1 MAFMVNRITIRIA
14 VLMVL
19 VAVAAVAQQPWVPVG
34 PDGGDVRT
42 LTRDPHQSN
51 RILLTTSAGMI
62 FESVDGG
69 MNWTR
74 LARVGDRNDYV
85 IDALIFHPTR
95 VGLVYA
101 AAWSIEDNRSG
112 DVLKS
117 LDGGRTWKKSK
128 EMHGESVRALAMSAS
143 DPELLVAG
151 TLTGVH
157 RSTDGGE
164 HWSLISPPNH
174 PDIRNVESI
183 AIDPKNPEVI
193 YAGTWHLPWKT
204 TDGGLTWKNI
214 KQGVIDDSDVFS
226 IIIDPV
232 ATNNVYISACSG
244 IYRSETA
251 GDLFKKAQGIPSTS
265 RRTRVLMQ
273 DPQRSEVVYA
283 GTTEG
288 LFRTLDAGQTWTR
301 LSAANIIIN
310 DILIDSADNRK
321 ILLATDR
328 SGVLASSDMGAT
340 FAASN
345 RGFAHRQ
352 VASLLGDSRNRDIVY
367 AGLINDKEFGGVF
380 VSRDGGS
387 IWQQMSSGLEGAD
400 IYTLRQNAAGDL
412 FAGTNRGV
420 FAYTAVAS
428 DYRWKALQVNTTPK
442 VTGKGKARKT
452 VKPALMN
459 FRVNDL
465 DITTD
470 LWLAAGSSGLFTS
483 TDKGKTWIGGM
494 KEGLTDFVAVRRL
507 GNSVIAAARR
517 GILASHD
524 GGLTWKRGSIPEYT
538 ITDAALD
545 ESGNMYFAAREGLF
559 RSIDGGMNWER
570 MKRFP
575 VNNVNSIMWDH
586 ERQRLFATSS
596 NAERMFE
603 SSDAGDHWRGVD
615 VGWALKSLRVAGD
628 HVFAATQFDGIV
640 VRSTGERASGA
651 VASGGSQD

>member
-1 MAFMVNRITIRIA
+1 MTFMVVRNTIRVLVFA
-14 VLMVL
+14 VLTAL
-19 VAVAAVAQQPWVPVG
+19 ASVAQQPWVPVG

-42 LTRDPHQSN
+42 LTRDPHAPN
-51 RILLTTSAGMI
+51 RVLLTTSAGMI
-62 FESVDGG
+62 FESMDGG
-69 MNWTR
+69 TNWSR
-74 LARVGDRNDYV
+74 LTRVGDRKDYV
-85 IDALIFHPTR
+85 LDALIFHPTR
-95 VGLVYA
+95 QGLVYA

-117 LDGGRTWKKSK
+117 LDGGRTWKKSR

-143 DPELLVAG
+143 NPDVLVAG

-174 PDIRNVESI
+174 ADIRNVESI
-183 AIDPKNPEVI
+183 AIDPKNPDVI

-244 IYRSETA
+244 IYKSENA
-251 GDLFKKAQGIPSTS
+251 GDSFRKAQGIAYSS

-273 DPQRSEVVYA
+273 DPQRSEIVYA

-288 LFRTLDAGQTWTR
+288 LFRSADSGQTWTR
-301 LSAANIIIN
+301 LTPSNVIVN
-310 DILIDSADNRK
+310 DILIDPADTKK
-321 ILLATDR
+321 IMLATDR
-328 SGVLASSDMGAT
+328 SGVLVSSDWGSN
-340 FAASN
+340 FSASN

-352 VASLLGDSRNRDIVY
+352 VVTLLADSRDRDTVY

-380 VSRDGGS
+380 VSRDGGVR
-387 IWQQMSSGLEGAD
+387 WQQMSSGLEGAD

-420 FAYTAVAS
+420 FAYRAVAS
-428 DYRWKALQVNTTPK
+428 DYRWKALDVSTTPK
-442 VTGKGKARKT
+442 ITGKGKARKT
-452 VKPALMN
+452 IKPAAMN

-483 TDKGKTWIGGM
+483 TDKGKTWTGGS
-494 KEGLTDFVAVRRL
+494 KDALSDFVAVRRL
-507 GNSVIAAARR
+507 GNSVIAVARR
-517 GILASHD
+517 GVVVSHD
-524 GGLTWKRGSIPEYT
+524 GGTTWKRGNVPAYSFA
-538 ITDAALD
+538 DAALD
-545 ESGNMYFAAREGLF
+545 ESGNMYFAAREGVF

-570 MKRFP
+570 LNRFP
-575 VNNVNSIMWDH
+575 VNNVNSIIWDR

-596 NAERMFE
+596 NAEQVFE
-603 SSDAGDHWRGVD
+603 SSDAGAHWRATD
-615 VGWALKSLRVAGD
+615 VGWTLKTLRVAGD
-628 HVFAATQFDGIV
+628 HVFAATQFDGVV
-640 VRSTGERASGA
+640 VRSTGERARATFST
-651 VASGGSQD
+651 GGSQD

>member
-1 MAFMVNRITIRIA
+1 MSFMVVRNTIR
-14 VLMVL
+14 VFVFVL
-19 VAVAAVAQQPWVPVG
+19 VATLVSLAQQPWVPVG

-42 LTRDPHQSN
+42 LTRDPHASN

-62 FESVDGG
+62 FESLDGG
-69 MNWTR
+69 ADWSR
-74 LARVGDRNDYV
+74 LTRVGDRKDYV
-85 IDALIFHPTR
+85 LDALIFHPTR
-95 VGLVYA
+95 KGLVYA
-101 AAWSIEDNRSG
+101 AAWSIEENQSG

-117 LDGGRTWKKSK
+117 LDGGRTWKKSR

-143 DPELLVAG
+143 NPDVLVAG

-183 AIDPKNPEVI
+183 AIDPKNPDVI

-232 ATNNVYISACSG
+232 STNNVYISACSG
-244 IYRSETA
+244 IYKSETA
-251 GDLFKKAQGIPSTS
+251 GDLFKKAQGIAYSS

-288 LFRTLDAGQTWTR
+288 LFRSVDSGQTWTR
-301 LSAANIIIN
+301 LTPSNIIIN
-310 DILIDSADNRK
+310 DILIDPVDTKK
-321 ILLATDR
+321 IMLATDR
-328 SGVLASSDMGAT
+328 SGVLVSSDWGSN
-340 FAASN
+340 FSASN

-352 VASLLGDSRNRDIVY
+352 VSTLLADTRNRDTVY

-380 VSRDGGS
+380 VSRDSG
-387 IWQQMSSGLEGAD
+387 IRWQQMSSGLEGAD
-400 IYTLRQNAAGDL
+400 IYTLRQNATGDL

-420 FAYTAVAS
+420 FEYKAVAS
-428 DYRWKALQVNTTPK
+428 DYRWKALQVSTAPK
-442 VTGKGKARKT
+442 IIGKGKSRKT
-452 VKPALMN
+452 IKPATMN

-483 TDKGKTWIGGM
+483 TDKGKTWVGGI

-507 GNSVIAAARR
+507 GTSVIAVARR
-517 GILASHD
+517 GVVVSHD
-524 GGLTWKRGSIPEYT
+524 GGLTWKRGNVPEYS
-538 ITDAALD
+538 IADAALD

-559 RSIDGGMNWER
+559 RSIDGGTNWER
-570 MKRFP
+570 LNRFP
-575 VNNVNSIMWDH
+575 VNNVNSIMWNS

-596 NAERMFE
+596 NAEQMFE
-603 SSDAGDHWRGVD
+603 SNDAGAHWRAMD
-615 VGWALKSLRVAGD
+615 VGWALKTLRVAGD
-628 HVFAATQFDGIV
+628 HVFAATQFDGVV
-640 VRSTGERASGA
+640 VRGTGERAGA
-651 VASGGSQD
+651 SFSSGGSQD